1 MGKTEIPKAV
11 RLKALKT
18 GMNAA
23 RILAKDHPQYGTVYE
38 LYFMS
43 GTLPVPTGMPVV
55 VSWKDGVCSRLSTEA
70 AFELL
75 AALGE

>member
-11 RLKALKT
+11 RMKAGRL
-18 GMNAA
+18 GFNAA

-38 LYFMS
+38 LYYNS
-43 GTLPVPTGMPVV
+43 GTLPVPTGMPVL
-55 VSWKDGVCSRLSTEA
+55 VSWKDGVCSVLSTES

-75 AALGE
+75 AALGK